1 MSHESMK
8 LQLKCYTVQFAFTIS
23 DESLPDKYAL
33 YIYNIG
39 KLPYAVLITISPVYA
54 FNLVRLKYFFGV
66 PFGKEDIHPLGKK

>member
-33 YIYNIG
+33 YII
-39 KLPYAVLITISPVYA
+39 I
-54 FNLVRLKYFFGV
+54 LVNFPMQF
-66 PFGKEDIHPLGKK
+66 